1 MKVYVSVYSVAVR
14 GVGTG
19 VGRVIDAEVYSGVS
33 DEVCKVFELEFRGKV
48 VSINMSKIES
58 MRILVTV

>member
-1 MKVYVSVYSVAVR
+1 MR

-19 VGRVIDAEVYSGVS
+19 VGRVISGEVYSGVS

-48 VSINMSKIES
+48 VSINMSKIKS
-58 MRILVTV
+58 MRLLVTV